1 MLSFIQTKEEAAPA
15 EAVITSSE
23 QQRLPKDIE
32 PENNN
37 VPKIICADQ
46 KTDNR
51 A

>member
-15 EAVITSSE
+15 EAVIISSE
-23 QQRLPKDIE
+23 QQSLPKDIE

-37 VPKIICADQ
+37 VSKIICADQ

-51 A
+51 T